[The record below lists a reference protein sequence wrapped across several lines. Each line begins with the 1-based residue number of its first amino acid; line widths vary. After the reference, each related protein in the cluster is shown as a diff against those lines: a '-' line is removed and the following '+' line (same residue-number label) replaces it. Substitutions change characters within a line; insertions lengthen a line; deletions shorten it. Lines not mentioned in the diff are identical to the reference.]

1 MRPFPTNLSE
11 HAFIVASLYE
21 SPKLLGE
28 YLLLHYGG
36 ATELRHEA
44 LPVDRTIT
52 ETPFPVRCVRELL
65 DTSLFSPG
73 ARDVSAFEAG
83 CSVGASAF
91 ELARVCERV
100 EASDYSDSFIT
111 AANKLKETGSHSGE
125 RLLEGSVTASFKAIV
140 PPEIDRSR
148 VSFSVQD
155 ATSLPEGMGSYDV
168 VLAANL
174 ICRLPDPE
182 AFLARLG
189 SLVKPGGQLLLTTPF
204 TWLEEY
210 TPKDRWIGGIDPN
223 RRSEE
228 ELNKRLSGE
237 FKLHRRVDLPF
248 LIREHERKYQLGIA
262 LGTSWVR
269 L

>member
-1 MRPFPTNLSE
+1 MTWGPRVRCFLAEQPI
-11 HAFIVASLYE
+11 IVASLYE

-36 ATELRHEA
+36 ASTLRHEA
-44 LPVDRTIT
+44 LPVDPAII

-65 DTSLFSPG
+65 DTSLLLPG
-73 ARDVSAFEAG
+73 ATAFEAG

-91 ELARVCERV
+91 ELSRSCETV
-100 EASDYSDSFIT
+100 EASDYSESFI
-111 AANKLKETGSHSGE
+111 AAAQKLKEAGRHRGE
-125 RLLEGSVTASFKAIV
+125 RLLEGGITEAFEAIV
-140 PPEIDRSR
+140 PPEINRQR
-148 VSFSVQD
+148 VVFSVQD
-155 ATSLPEGMGSYDV
+155 ATRLPSGMAPYDV

-182 AFLARLG
+182 GFLARLG
-189 SLVKPGGQLLLTTPF
+189 GLVKPGGQLLLTTPF

-210 TPKDRWIGGIDPN
+210 TPRDRWIGGTNPD

-228 ELNKRLSGE
+228 ELTGRLSGE
-237 FKLHRRVDLPF
+237 FRLHRRVDLPF

-262 LGTSWVR
+262 LGTCWIR
-269 L
+269 R

>member
-1 MRPFPTNLSE
+1 MTVQPPISG
-11 HAFIVASLYE
+11 SDLYE

-36 ATELRHEA
+36 DSELRHPA
-44 LPVDRTIT
+44 LPVDPSISAL
-52 ETPFPVRCVRELL
+52 PFPVLLVRELL
-65 DTSLFSPG
+65 DLSLLPPD
-73 ARDVSAFEAG
+73 ATALEVG

-91 ELARVCERV
+91 ELARTCKHV
-100 EASDYSDSFIT
+100 EASDYSQSFIT
-111 AANKLKETGSHSGE
+111 AAQALVRDGSHAAS
-125 RLLEGSVTASFKAIV
+125 RIVEGVITAPFEAVV

-148 VSFSVQD
+148 ISFSVQD
-155 ATSLPEGMGSYDV
+155 ATNLPRALGTYDV

-182 AFLARLG
+182 AFLGRVG

-210 TPKDRWIGGIDPN
+210 TPRDRWIGGLDST

-228 ELNKRLSGE
+228 ELTRRLSGE
-237 FKLHRRVDLPF
+237 FTLHQRRDLPF

-262 LGTSWVR
+262 LGTCWIKR
-269 L
+269 

>member
-1 MRPFPTNLSE
+1 M
-11 HAFIVASLYE
+11 ASLYE

-36 ATELRHEA
+36 ATELRQEA
-44 LPVDRTIT
+44 LPIDRTIT
-52 ETPFPVRCVRELL
+52 ESPFPVRCVRELL
-65 DTSLFSPG
+65 DTSRLAPD
-73 ARDVSAFEAG
+73 AVAFEAG

-91 ELARVCERV
+91 ELARSCAHV
-100 EASDYSDSFIT
+100 EASDYSDSFIN
-111 AANKLKETGSHSGE
+111 AAKTLKETGRHAGE
-125 RLLEGSVTASFKAIV
+125 RLLEGAITAPFEALV
-140 PPEIDRSR
+140 PAEIDRSR

-155 ATSLPEGMGSYDV
+155 ATNLPEEMGPYDV

-182 AFLARLG
+182 AFLSRLG
-189 SLVKPGGQLLLTTPF
+189 GLVKPGGQLLLTTPF

-210 TPKDRWIGGIDPN
+210 TPKEHWIGGIDSD

-228 ELNKRLSGE
+228 ELTKRLSGE
-237 FKLHRRVDLPF
+237 FRLHRRVDLPF

-262 LGTSWVR
+262 LGTAWVR

>member
-1 MRPFPTNLSE
+1 MTVQPPISG
-11 HAFIVASLYE
+11 AGLYE

-36 ATELRHEA
+36 TAELRHPA
-44 LPVDRTIT
+44 LPVDSSILDI
-52 ETPFPVRCVRELL
+52 PFPVRCVRELL
-65 DTSLFSPG
+65 DLFLLPPD
-73 ARDVSAFEAG
+73 ATALEVG

-91 ELARVCERV
+91 ELARTCSRV
-100 EASDYSDSFIT
+100 EASDYSQSFIT
-111 AANKLKETGSHSGE
+111 AAQTLARDGSHAAS
-125 RLLEGSVTASFKAIV
+125 RIVEGVITAPFEALV
-140 PPEIDRSR
+140 PCEIDRDR

-155 ATSLPEGMGSYDV
+155 ATNLPPSTGAHDV

-182 AFLARLG
+182 AFLSRVA

-210 TPKDRWIGGIDPN
+210 TPRDRWIGGIDPE

-228 ELNKRLSGE
+228 ELTRRLSGE
-237 FKLHRRVDLPF
+237 FRLHRRRDLPF

-262 LGTSWVR
+262 LGTCWIR
-269 L
+269 R

>member
-1 MRPFPTNLSE
+1 
-11 HAFIVASLYE
+11 VASLYE

-36 ATELRHEA
+36 AAELSQEA
-44 LPVDRTIT
+44 LPVDRMVM

-65 DTSLFSPG
+65 DVSLLSPE
-73 ARDVSAFEAG
+73 AHVISAFEAG

-91 ELARVCERV
+91 ELARTCHLI

-111 AANKLKETGSHSGE
+111 AAQRLKETGRHNGE
-125 RLLEGSVTASFKAIV
+125 RLLEGTITAPFDAIV

-148 VSFSVQD
+148 VSFAVQD
-155 ATSLPEGMGSYDV
+155 ATHLPQSMGPYDV

-174 ICRLPDPE
+174 ICRLPNPE
-182 AFLARLG
+182 SFLFRLG
-189 SLVKPGGQLLLTTPF
+189 GLVKPGGQLLLTTPF

-210 TPKDRWIGGIDPN
+210 TPRDHWIGGIDPD

-228 ELNKRLSGE
+228 ELSKRLSKE
-237 FKLHRRVDLPF
+237 FRLHRRVDLPF

-262 LGTSWVR
+262 LGTSWIR
-269 L
+269 R